1 MLLFYWVLSALE
13 FLIRTNHVSCFKGVC
28 LIQPGLATCFD
39 DYDKENLD
47 SCGPQ
52 RLDVKILLSILR
64 GKYTIK
70 SNEIKSMLMSSIMG
84 LWAKFGIS
92 HNPYLENNA
101 CKSMITYTLPLA
113 CMKNKQKIWSVE
125 QTFDKP
131 FLETPKFK
139 RLPKLEKRSGLCLC

>member
-52 RLDVKILLSILR
+52 RLDVKILLGSTR
-64 GKYTIK
+64 QGHF
-70 SNEIKSMLMSSIMG
+70 NVHNQ
-84 LWAKFGIS
+84 AK
-92 HNPYLENNA
+92 E
-101 CKSMITYTLPLA
+101 M
-113 CMKNKQKIWSVE
+113 QV
-125 QTFDKP
+125 
-131 FLETPKFK
+131 
-139 RLPKLEKRSGLCLC
+139 

>member
-52 RLDVKILLSILR
+52 RLDVKILLGSTRQGHFRGDLLR
-64 GKYTIK
+64 SVRFIMVMV
-70 SNEIKSMLMSSIMG
+70 SMT
-84 LWAKFGIS
+84 FF
-92 HNPYLENNA
+92 
-101 CKSMITYTLPLA
+101 
-113 CMKNKQKIWSVE
+113 KNCDIIRV
-125 QTFDKP
+125 
-131 FLETPKFK
+131 
-139 RLPKLEKRSGLCLC
+139 